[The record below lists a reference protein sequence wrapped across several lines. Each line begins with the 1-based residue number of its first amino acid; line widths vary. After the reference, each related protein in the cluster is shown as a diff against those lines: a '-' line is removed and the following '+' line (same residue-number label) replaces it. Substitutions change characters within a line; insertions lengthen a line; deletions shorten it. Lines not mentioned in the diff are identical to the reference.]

1 MAEAGAVGS
10 GAGAG
15 AAIDDDAIVAAAGV
29 AGSAGFSLG
38 RLVSCSP
45 PPEAAASR
53 FPVVATEQVDAR
65 KRAADT

>member
-10 GAGAG
+10 GAVAG
-15 AAIDDDAIVAAAGV
+15 AAFDDDAIVAAVPG
-29 AGSAGFSLG
+29 AGSVGFSLG

-53 FPVVATEQVDAR
+53 FPVVATGQADAR
-65 KRAADT
+65 KRAANA